1 VAIQTRD
8 QLKAWFT
15 TGKKPPQG
23 QFWDW
28 LDSFFHKSEDIGI
41 ANVTNLQ
48 NILDAK
54 SDIAAVNALK
64 NVLFPWKVILNADG
78 IYTLP
83 AGLMMEKMIITPS
96 ANMDINVGLTPGGDE
111 IMVIESIG
119 ANVDYVVNYDLV
131 ARTDR
136 TIYFTGIT
144 AATTILIYRKTLTS
158 QN

>member
-1 VAIQTRD
+1 MAIQTRD

-28 LDSFFHKSEDIGI
+28 LDSFFHKSDTIGI

-48 NILDAK
+48 TILNSKADLA
-54 SDIAAVNALK
+54 SVNSLIAL
-64 NVLFPWKVILNADG
+64 LFPWKVQLNGDG
-78 IYTLP
+78 TYVLP

-96 ANMDINVGLTPGGDE
+96 ADMDINVGLIPGGDE
-111 IMVIESIG
+111 IMMIESIV
-119 ANVDYVVNYDLV
+119 ANADYVVNYDLV
-131 ARTDR
+131 ARADR